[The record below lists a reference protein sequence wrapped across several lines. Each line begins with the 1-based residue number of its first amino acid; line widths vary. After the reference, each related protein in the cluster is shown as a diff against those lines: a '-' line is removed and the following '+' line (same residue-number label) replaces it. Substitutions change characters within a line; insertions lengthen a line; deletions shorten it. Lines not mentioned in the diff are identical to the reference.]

1 MVRNGLL
8 SLVYMLR
15 VRVLISLF
23 FIWSWAF
30 SQSDIQLKIKSL
42 EQKGL
47 PYFWNA
53 EIELSIRDWLKNENQ
68 STSIFLGRYL
78 HYANTI
84 NPILTEKNLP
94 WFLAYMPA
102 GSTGFEP
109 RYRDEGGSSGM
120 WPMGFTMGKK
130 YGLKQ
135 TALFDERRDPLKSSY
150 AALSYLNDLHIIYKD
165 WLKAIT
171 AFRIG
176 AIRMNQ
182 IIHEL
187 DGDLD
192 FDRIYLVLEPEERIP
207 IIQFYSAVVVLTYA
221 KDFGIKPVP
230 YVELPSSQVLSI
242 SEPVPFSLLNEKLGI
257 GLMELRL
264 LNPELRADVIPF
276 MGSNFIFRLPKEYV
290 GRYNLM
296 RDSIPGWM
304 QYYGGKEASPA
315 PRLPNVVIQEEVVAM
330 ENKDTSVS
338 MEIASNDQSVVDAVG
353 ITPPR
358 PKTSEYKVWVYYRV
372 KAGDAVY
379 TLSDVFD
386 CSPEQ
391 MKQWNRLRSNSLVV
405 GTQLKFYIP
414 ATKKSYYTKINS
426 MSISQKRNL
435 AAKD

>member
-1 MVRNGLL
+1 
-8 SLVYMLR
+8 MLR
-15 VRVLISLF
+15 VRVFISLF

-68 STSIFLGRYL
+68 STSIFLGRYQ
-78 HYANTI
+78 YYSAMI
-84 NPILTEKNLP
+84 NPILADKKLP

-135 TALFDERRDPLKSSY
+135 TALFDERRDPTKSSQ

-187 DGDLD
+187 DGELD
-192 FDRIYLVLEPEERIP
+192 FERIYLLLEPEERIP
-207 IIQFYSAVVVLTYA
+207 IIQFYSAVVVLHYA
-221 KDFGIKPVP
+221 KDFGIKPLP
-230 YVELPSSQVLSI
+230 FAELGSAQVLSV

-257 GLMELRL
+257 GLMELRM
-264 LNPELRADVIPF
+264 LNPELRADVIPY
-276 MGSNFIFRLPKEYV
+276 MGSDFVFRLPKEYV
-290 GRYNLM
+290 SRYNSM
-296 RDSIPGWM
+296 RDSIPGWLH
-304 QYYGGKEASPA
+304 GFGSNDHGVVR
-315 PRLPNVVIQEEVVAM
+315 RLHNVEIKEEVVAM
-330 ENKDTSVS
+330 ENKDTAVL

-386 CSPEQ
+386 CAPEQ
-391 MKQWNRLRSNSLVV
+391 LKQWNRLRSNSLVV
-405 GTQLKFYIP
+405 GTQLKFYVP
-414 ATKKSYYTKINS
+414 ATKKSFYTKINS

>member
-1 MVRNGLL
+1 
-8 SLVYMLR
+8 MLR

-68 STSIFLGRYL
+68 STSIFLGRYQ
-78 HYANTI
+78 YYSAMI
-84 NPILTEKNLP
+84 NPILADKKLP

-135 TALFDERRDPLKSSY
+135 TALFDERRDPTKSSQ

-187 DGDLD
+187 DGELD
-192 FDRIYLVLEPEERIP
+192 FERIYLLLEPEERIP
-207 IIQFYSAVVVLTYA
+207 IIQFYSAVVVLHYA
-221 KDFGIKPVP
+221 KDFGIKPLP
-230 YVELPSSQVLSI
+230 FAELGSAQVLSV

-257 GLMELRL
+257 GLMELRM
-264 LNPELRADVIPF
+264 LNPELRADVIPY
-276 MGSNFIFRLPKEYV
+276 MGGDFVFRLPKEYV
-290 GRYNLM
+290 SRYNSM
-296 RDSIPGWM
+296 RDSIPGWLHGF
-304 QYYGGKEASPA
+304 GGNDHGVVR
-315 PRLPNVVIQEEVVAM
+315 RLPNVEIKEEVVAM
-330 ENKDTSVS
+330 ENKDTAVL

-386 CSPEQ
+386 CAPEQ
-391 MKQWNRLRSNSLVV
+391 LKQWNRLRSNSLVV
-405 GTQLKFYIP
+405 GTQLKFYVP
-414 ATKKSYYTKINS
+414 ATKKSFYTKINS

>member
-1 MVRNGLL
+1 
-8 SLVYMLR
+8 MLR

-68 STSIFLGRYL
+68 STSIFLGRYQ
-78 HYANTI
+78 YYSAMI
-84 NPILTEKNLP
+84 NPILADKKLP

-135 TALFDERRDPLKSSY
+135 TALFDERRDPTKSSQ

-187 DGDLD
+187 DGELD
-192 FDRIYLVLEPEERIP
+192 FERIYLLLEPEERIP
-207 IIQFYSAVVVLTYA
+207 IIQFYSAVVVLHYA
-221 KDFGIKPVP
+221 KDFGIKPLP
-230 YVELPSSQVLSI
+230 FAELGSAQVLSV

-257 GLMELRL
+257 GLMELRM
-264 LNPELRADVIPF
+264 LNPELRADVIPY
-276 MGSNFIFRLPKEYV
+276 MGSDFVFRLPKEYV
-290 GRYNLM
+290 SRYNSM
-296 RDSIPGWM
+296 RDSIPGWLH
-304 QYYGGKEASPA
+304 GFGSNDHGVVR
-315 PRLPNVVIQEEVVAM
+315 RLPNVEIKEEVVAM
-330 ENKDTSVS
+330 ENKDTAVL

-386 CSPEQ
+386 CAPEQ
-391 MKQWNRLRSNSLVV
+391 LKQWNRLRSNSLVV
-405 GTQLKFYIP
+405 GTQLKFYVP
-414 ATKKSYYTKINS
+414 ATKKSFYTKINS

>member
-1 MVRNGLL
+1 
-8 SLVYMLR
+8 MLR
-15 VRVLISLF
+15 VRVLVSLF

-47 PYFWNA
+47 PYFWNS
-53 EIELSIRDWLKNENQ
+53 EIELSIQDWLKNENQ
-68 STSIFLGRYL
+68 STSIFLGRYQ
-78 HYANTI
+78 HYSKLI
-84 NPILTEKNLP
+84 DPILTSKKLP
-94 WFLAYMPA
+94 WFLACMPA

-135 TALFDERRDPLKSSY
+135 TALFDERRDPLKSSQ

-192 FDRIYLVLEPEERIP
+192 FDRIYLMLEPEERIP
-207 IIQFYSAVVVLTYA
+207 IIQFYSAVVVLSYA
-221 KDFGIKPVP
+221 KDFGIKPVF
-230 YVELPSSQVLSI
+230 YNELASQQVI
-242 SEPVPFSLLNEKLGI
+242 SVGQPLPFSLLNERLGV
-257 GLMELRL
+257 GLMELRM
-264 LNPELRADVIPF
+264 LNPEFRADVIPY
-276 MGSNFIFRLPKEYV
+276 MGSNFVFRLPKEYV
-290 GRYNLM
+290 VRYNAM
-296 RDSIPGWM
+296 RDSIPGWLAVSS
-304 QYYGGKEASPA
+304 GSSVGVAS
-315 PRLPNVVIQEEVVAM
+315 RLPAIVIQEESVAM
-330 ENKDTSVS
+330 ENRDTSET
-338 MEIASNDQSVVDAVG
+338 MEIASTDQSVVDAAGV
-353 ITPPR
+353 TPPR
-358 PKTSEYKVWVYYRV
+358 PKTSEYKIWVYYRV

-386 CSPEQ
+386 CTPEQ
-391 MKQWNRLRSNSLVV
+391 MKQWNRLRSNSLKV
-405 GTQLKFYIP
+405 GATLKFYVP
-414 ATKKSYYTKINS
+414 ATKKSFYTKINA

>member
-1 MVRNGLL
+1 
-8 SLVYMLR
+8 MLR
-15 VRVLISLF
+15 VRVLVSLF

-47 PYFWNA
+47 PYFWNS
-53 EIELSIRDWLKNENQ
+53 EIELSIQDWLKNENQ
-68 STSIFLGRYL
+68 STSIFLGRYYYYSTL
-78 HYANTI
+78 VD
-84 NPILTEKNLP
+84 PILTDKKLP
-94 WFLAYMPA
+94 WFLAYLPA

-135 TALFDERRDPLKSSY
+135 TALFDERRDPIKSSQ

-192 FDRIYLVLEPEERIP
+192 FDRIYLMLEPEERIP
-207 IIQFYSAVVVLTYA
+207 IIQFYSAVVVLSYA
-221 KDFGIKPVP
+221 KEFGIKP
-230 YVELPSSQVLSI
+230 LPFSEIPAQQVLSVG
-242 SEPVPFSLLNEKLGI
+242 EPLPFSVLNEHLGV
-257 GLMELRL
+257 GLMELRM
-264 LNPELRADVIPF
+264 LNPEFRADVIPY
-276 MGSNFIFRLPKEYV
+276 MGSNFVFRLPKGYV
-290 GRYNLM
+290 LRYNAM
-296 RDSIPGWM
+296 RDSIPGWLNA
-304 QYYGGKEASPA
+304 YSGNGTVAVSK
-315 PRLPNVVIQEEVVAM
+315 LPPIEIKQEPVAM
-330 ENKDTSVS
+330 ENKDTAET
-338 MEIASNDQSVVDAVG
+338 MEIASTDQSVVDAAGV
-353 ITPPR
+353 TPPR
-358 PKTSEYKVWVYYRV
+358 PKTSEYKIWVYYRV

-386 CSPEQ
+386 CTPEQ
-391 MKQWNRLRSNSLVV
+391 MKQWNRLRSNSLKV

-414 ATKKSYYTKINS
+414 ATKKTYYTRINS

>member
-1 MVRNGLL
+1 
-8 SLVYMLR
+8 MLR

-68 STSIFLGRYL
+68 STSIFLGRYQ
-78 HYANTI
+78 YYSAMI
-84 NPILTEKNLP
+84 NPILADKKLP

-135 TALFDERRDPLKSSY
+135 TALFDERRDPTKSSQ

-187 DGDLD
+187 DGELD
-192 FDRIYLVLEPEERIP
+192 FERIYLLLEPEERIP
-207 IIQFYSAVVVLTYA
+207 IIQFYSAVVVLHYA
-221 KDFGIKPVP
+221 KDFGIKPLP
-230 YVELPSSQVLSI
+230 FAELGSAQVLSV

-257 GLMELRL
+257 GLMELRM
-264 LNPELRADVIPF
+264 LNPELRADVIPY
-276 MGSNFIFRLPKEYV
+276 MGSDFVFRLPKEYV
-290 GRYNLM
+290 SRYNSM
-296 RDSIPGWM
+296 RDSIPGWLH
-304 QYYGGKEASPA
+304 GFGSNDHGVVR
-315 PRLPNVVIQEEVVAM
+315 RLPNVEIKEEVVAM
-330 ENKDTSVS
+330 ENKDTAVL

-391 MKQWNRLRSNSLVV
+391 LKQWNRLRSNSLVV
-405 GTQLKFYIP
+405 GTQLKFYVP
-414 ATKKSYYTKINS
+414 ATKKSFYTKINS

>member
-1 MVRNGLL
+1 
-8 SLVYMLR
+8 MLR

-68 STSIFLGRYL
+68 STSIFLGRYQ
-78 HYANTI
+78 YYSAMI
-84 NPILTEKNLP
+84 NPILADKKLP

-135 TALFDERRDPLKSSY
+135 TALFDERRDPTKSSQ

-187 DGDLD
+187 DGELD
-192 FDRIYLVLEPEERIP
+192 FERIYLLLEPEERIP
-207 IIQFYSAVVVLTYA
+207 IIQFYSAVVVLHYA
-221 KDFGIKPVP
+221 KDFGIKPLP
-230 YVELPSSQVLSI
+230 FAELGSVQVLSV

-257 GLMELRL
+257 GLMELRM
-264 LNPELRADVIPF
+264 LNPELRADVIPY
-276 MGSNFIFRLPKEYV
+276 MGSDFVFRLPKEYV
-290 GRYNLM
+290 SRYNSM
-296 RDSIPGWM
+296 RDSIPGWLH
-304 QYYGGKEASPA
+304 GFGSNDHGVVR
-315 PRLPNVVIQEEVVAM
+315 RLPNVEIKEEVVAM
-330 ENKDTSVS
+330 ENKDTAVS

-386 CSPEQ
+386 CAPEQ
-391 MKQWNRLRSNSLVV
+391 LKQWNRLRSNSLVV
-405 GTQLKFYIP
+405 GTQLKFYVP
-414 ATKKSYYTKINS
+414 ATKKSFYTKINS

>member
-1 MVRNGLL
+1 
-8 SLVYMLR
+8 MLR

-68 STSIFLGRYL
+68 STSIFLGRYQ
-78 HYANTI
+78 YYSAMI
-84 NPILTEKNLP
+84 NPILADKKLP

-135 TALFDERRDPLKSSY
+135 TALFDERRDPTKSSQ

-187 DGDLD
+187 DGELD
-192 FDRIYLVLEPEERIP
+192 FERIYLLLEPEERIP
-207 IIQFYSAVVVLTYA
+207 IIQFYSAVVVLHYA
-221 KDFGIKPVP
+221 KDFGIKPLP
-230 YVELPSSQVLSI
+230 FAELGSVQVLSV

-257 GLMELRL
+257 GLMELRM
-264 LNPELRADVIPF
+264 LNPELRADVIPY
-276 MGSNFIFRLPKEYV
+276 MGSDFVFRLPKEYV
-290 GRYNLM
+290 SRYNSM
-296 RDSIPGWM
+296 RDSIPGWLH
-304 QYYGGKEASPA
+304 GFGSNDHGVVR
-315 PRLPNVVIQEEVVAM
+315 RLPNVEIKEEVVAM
-330 ENKDTSVS
+330 ENKDTAVL

-386 CSPEQ
+386 CAPEQ
-391 MKQWNRLRSNSLVV
+391 LKQWNRLRSNSLVV
-405 GTQLKFYIP
+405 GTQLKFYVP
-414 ATKKSYYTKINS
+414 ATKKSFYTKINS

>member
-1 MVRNGLL
+1 
-8 SLVYMLR
+8 MLR

-68 STSIFLGRYL
+68 STSIFLGRYQ
-78 HYANTI
+78 YYSAMI
-84 NPILTEKNLP
+84 NPILADKKLP

-135 TALFDERRDPLKSSY
+135 TALFDERRDPTKSSQ

-187 DGDLD
+187 DGELD
-192 FDRIYLVLEPEERIP
+192 FERIYLLLEPEERIP
-207 IIQFYSAVVVLTYA
+207 IIQFYSAVGVLHYA
-221 KDFGIKPVP
+221 KDFGIKPLP
-230 YVELPSSQVLSI
+230 FAELGSAQVLSV

-257 GLMELRL
+257 GLMELRM
-264 LNPELRADVIPF
+264 LNPELRADVIPY
-276 MGSNFIFRLPKEYV
+276 MGSDFVFRLPKEYV
-290 GRYNLM
+290 SRYNSM
-296 RDSIPGWM
+296 RDSIPGWLH
-304 QYYGGKEASPA
+304 GFGSNDHGVVR
-315 PRLPNVVIQEEVVAM
+315 RLPNVEIKEEVVAM
-330 ENKDTSVS
+330 ENKDTAVL

-391 MKQWNRLRSNSLVV
+391 LKQWNRLRSNSLVV
-405 GTQLKFYIP
+405 GTQLKFYVP
-414 ATKKSYYTKINS
+414 ATKKSFYTKINS

>member
-1 MVRNGLL
+1 
-8 SLVYMLR
+8 MLR

-68 STSIFLGRYL
+68 STSIFLGRYQ
-78 HYANTI
+78 YYSAII
-84 NPILTEKNLP
+84 NPVLAEKKLP
-94 WFLAYMPA
+94 WFLSYMPA

-135 TALFDERRDPLKSSY
+135 TALFDERRDPVKSTQ

-176 AIRMNQ
+176 VIRMNQ

-192 FDRIYLVLEPEERIP
+192 FDRIYLLLEPEERIP
-207 IIQFYSAVVVLTYA
+207 IIQFYSAVVVLAYA
-221 KDFGIKPVP
+221 KDFGIKPVN
-230 YVELPSSQVLSI
+230 YSEMASSQVLSVN
-242 SEPVPFSLLNEKLGI
+242 EPVPFSLLNEKLGI

-264 LNPELRADVIPF
+264 LNPELRADVIPY
-276 MGSNFIFRLPKEYV
+276 MGSNFVFRLPKQYV
-290 GRYNLM
+290 GRYNTM
-296 RDSIPGWM
+296 RDSIPGWLNNF
-304 QYYGGKEASPA
+304 GGNDNGVVR
-315 PRLPNVVIQEEVVAM
+315 RLPNIEIKEEVVAM
-330 ENKDTSVS
+330 ENKDTAVS
-338 MEIASNDQSVVDAVG
+338 MEIASNDQSVVDAAG

-358 PKTSEYKVWVYYRV
+358 PKTAEYKVWVYYRV
-372 KAGDAVY
+372 KSGDAVY

-386 CSPEQ
+386 CAPEQ

-405 GTQLKFYIP
+405 GTQLKFYVP